1 LRVEANEILVLDVKK
16 MLENILGSKCVAYMS
31 DITFP
36 WEKNF
41 RYTKNRKWEIYPIV
55 RGPIFSIYETFE
67 DIVYIESNLLFNEKE
82 IISNI
87 ALMEIKEES
96 KNEAIKE
103 IKSKIYENLIDFIHG
118 KTVKIIEDFSKRE
131 NVDISLISD
140 YLGDSIVLKFDSR
153 NLSINEKFSLI
164 KKHISILI
172 NVWNEIMGAD
182 DSLCRKAYE
191 FSLPIKM
198 NEDFTSLLKKVKSIL
213 EKNIGIKFFIKKE
226 SLTLFSI
233 IPSSENSFISSINIS
248 PKDII
253 IKSKTIYSFWNA
265 MHYYTIHKSSQ
276 KFIENIEKRMRWKQ
290 FNDSLWRI
298 LNIKEKE
305 ELESFSDIMPEVM
318 NDIKQLNE
326 LIEKINKKY
335 EVKLNL
341 EIARLLIKFI
351 GEIKIH
357 ELEENKIISIVEKYI
372 NAIKD
377 AYNSSFELK
386 NIKEIEKYAK
396 EILKERIKKEEYLS

>member
-1 LRVEANEILVLDVKK
+1 MRIEADEILVLDVKK

-41 RYTKNRKWEIYPIV
+41 RYTKNRKWEIYPIT

-82 IISNI
+82 IVSNI

-96 KNEAIKE
+96 KSEAIKE
-103 IKSKIYENLIDFIHG
+103 LKSKIYENLIDFIHG
-118 KTVKIIEDFSKRE
+118 KAVKIIEDFSKRE
-131 NVDISLISD
+131 DVDISLISD
-140 YLGDSIVLKFDSR
+140 YLGDSIILKFDSR

-164 KKHISILI
+164 NKYVSILI

-191 FSLPIKM
+191 FSLPIRVS
-198 NEDFTSLLKKVKSIL
+198 EDLSSLLKKIKSIL
-213 EKNIGIKFFIKKE
+213 EKNIRIKFLIKKE
-226 SLTLFSI
+226 SFTIFSI
-233 IPSSENSFISSINIS
+233 VPFSEDSFISSIDIS

-253 IKSKTIYSFWNA
+253 IRSKSIYSLWNA
-265 MHYYTIHKSSQ
+265 MHYYTIYKSSQ

-305 ELESFSDIMPEVM
+305 ELDSFSDIMPEVM
-318 NDIKQLNE
+318 DDIKRLSE
-326 LIEKINKKY
+326 LVGKINRKY
-335 EVKLNL
+335 DVKLDI
-341 EIARLLIKFI
+341 EIARILIKFI
-351 GEIKIH
+351 GKIEIQ
-357 ELEENKIISIVEKYI
+357 ELKEDRIIPMIEKYI

-377 AYNSSFELK
+377 AYDSS
-386 NIKEIEKYAK
+386 
-396 EILKERIKKEEYLS
+396 

>member
-1 LRVEANEILVLDVKK
+1 MRIEANEILVLDIKK
-16 MLENILGSKCVAYMS
+16 MLENTLGSKCVAYMS

-41 RYTKNRKWEIYPIV
+41 RYTKNRKWEIYPIM

-67 DIVYIESNLLFNEKE
+67 DIIYIESNLLFNEKE

-96 KNEAIKE
+96 KSEAIKE
-103 IKSKIYENLIDFIHG
+103 LKSKIYENLIDFIHG
-118 KTVKIIEDFSKRE
+118 KAVKIIEDFSKRE
-131 NVDISLISD
+131 NVDISLISE

-164 KKHISILI
+164 NKYVSILI

-191 FSLPIKM
+191 FSLPIEM
-198 NEDFTSLLKKVKSIL
+198 NKDFTSLLKKIKSIL
-213 EKNIGIKFFIKKE
+213 EKNVRIKFLIKKE
-226 SLTLFSI
+226 SFTLFSI
-233 IPSSENSFISSINIS
+233 VPFSEDSFISSIDIS

-253 IKSKTIYSFWNA
+253 IRSKAIYSFWNA
-265 MHYYTIHKSSQ
+265 MHYYTIYKSSQ

-305 ELESFSDIMPEVM
+305 ELDSFSDIMPEVM

-326 LIEKINKKY
+326 LIGKINRKY
-335 EVKLNL
+335 DVKLDI
-341 EIARLLIKFI
+341 EIARILIKFI
-351 GEIKIH
+351 GKIEIQ
-357 ELEENKIISIVEKYI
+357 ELKEDRIIPMIEKYI

-377 AYNSSFELK
+377 AYDSSLELK

-396 EILKERIKKEEYLS
+396 EILKERIKKEEYLF